1 MGSITRVSHRN
12 SGLVVI
18 LLRPRADVFLPDGM
32 RNPEVVG
39 VLRVHRNAVNR
50 LGTVGEELGSEFLWE
65 LHSLILPAS
74 RGSR

>member
-1 MGSITRVSHRN
+1 MSYRN
-12 SGLVVI
+12 SGLVMI
-18 LLRPRADVFLPDGM
+18 LLRPRADVFLQDGM

-50 LGTVGEELGSEFLWE
+50 LGTVGEELGLELLCE
-65 LHSLILPAS
+65 LHRVILPAS